1 MYGWLSAIFDLKGGI
16 STLAYVFPLSI
27 LLVICSSSKGFGM
40 KSSTAY
46 ILALTVTLLTTGSIE
61 IVAPFAI
68 YESAVTV
75 YAEDKYFGLDTVPVL
90 L

>member
-1 MYGWLSAIFDLKGGI
+1 
-16 STLAYVFPLSI
+16 
-27 LLVICSSSKGFGM
+27 M

-46 ILALTVTLLTTGSIE
+46 IFALTVTLLTTGSIE